1 MGCGADTEANELLI
15 SLTSGDDFV
24 IPDIDL
30 SGPEYQIP
38 GDGTGPAYEPIEP
51 LTEAKLT
58 SRVVGGS
65 GMFDGLMVTF
75 SAHLRAEFEK
85 GRITG
90 SDYTKAYIALTESAL
105 SGAVS
110 YLLGKDQAFWQAQ
123 LAQAQA
129 VTAKVQLATAKV
141 QMSAIQIEA
150 MNSKAA
156 YALTKLKLSTE
167 SVTSCTAQYN
177 LSNVLPQQLAK
188 ITSENEGQ
196 LLSNQ
201 TDKYNLETILPAQ
214 YATIVLQ
221 QAGLG
226 ITNDTATYNLAT
238 TLPLQTQ
245 LLTKQNDGQGITNNT
260 AQFQLSDLLP
270 QQLKNLKAQETLV
283 REQMEVQRGQ
293 THDMRTDNIPV
304 AGVLGKQKLLYSQQI
319 TSYQRDAEVKT
330 AKLFTDAWITQKT
343 MDEGLLP
350 PTGFTNASLDTIL
363 AKLKL
368 NNELN

>member
-1 MGCGADTEANELLI
+1 MGCGADTEANDLLV
-15 SLTSGDDFV
+15 SLTSGDNFV

-129 VTAKVQLATAKV
+129 ITAKVQLATAKV
-141 QMSAIQIEA
+141 QMAAIQLEA
-150 MNSKAA
+150 LTSKAG

-167 SVTSCTAQYN
+167 SVTYCTAQYN
-177 LSNVLPQQLAK
+177 LTNMLPQQLANVK
-188 ITSENEGQ
+188 E
-196 LLSNQ
+196 Q
-201 TDKYNLETILPAQ
+201 TEAQ
-214 YATIVLQ
+214 RAQTL
-221 QAGLG
+221 
-226 ITNDTATYNLAT
+226 DT
-238 TLPLQTQ
+238 
-245 LLTKQNDGQGITNNT
+245 
-260 AQFQLSDLLP
+260 
-270 QQLKNLKAQETLV
+270 
-283 REQMEVQRGQ
+283 
-293 THDMRTDNIPV
+293 RTDGVPV
-304 AGVLGKQKLLYSQQI
+304 TGVLGKQKALFTQQI
-319 TSYQRDAEVKT
+319 TSYQRDSEVK
-330 AKLFTDAWITQKT
+330 ASKLFTDAWITMKT
-343 MDEGLLP
+343 IDEGLLP
-350 PTGFTNASLDTIL
+350 PSGFQNSSLDQIL
-363 AKLKL
+363 TTLKT
-368 NNELN
+368 NNGFS

>member
-1 MGCGADTEANELLI
+1 MGCGADTEANALLI

-38 GDGTGPAYEPIEP
+38 GDGTGPAYDPIEP

-58 SRVVGGS
+58 TRVVGGT

-75 SAHLRAEFEK
+75 SAHLKAEFEK

-105 SGAVS
+105 SGAVQ

-129 VTAKVQLATAKV
+129 ITAKVQLATAKV
-141 QMSAIQIEA
+141 QMAAVQIEA
-150 MNSKAA
+150 MNAKAG

-167 SVTSCTAQYN
+167 SVTYCTAQYN
-177 LSNVLPQQLAK
+177 LTNMLPQQLEVLK
-188 ITSENEGQ
+188 E
-196 LLSNQ
+196 Q
-201 TDKYNLETILPAQ
+201 TEAQ
-214 YATIVLQ
+214 RAQTLDTRTDGTTIV
-221 QAGLG
+221 GL
-226 ITNDTATYNLAT
+226 
-238 TLPLQTQ
+238 
-245 LLTKQNDGQGITNNT
+245 
-260 AQFQLSDLLP
+260 
-270 QQLKNLKAQETLV
+270 
-283 REQMEVQRGQ
+283 
-293 THDMRTDNIPV
+293 
-304 AGVLGKQKLLYSQQI
+304 LGKQKALYTQQI

-350 PTGFTNASLDTIL
+350 PNGFTNTSLDTIL
-363 AKLKL
+363 TKLKL

>member
-1 MGCGADTEANELLI
+1 MGCGADTEANALLI

-38 GDGTGPAYEPIEP
+38 GDGTGPAYDPIEP

-58 SRVVGGS
+58 TRVVGGT

-75 SAHLRAEFEK
+75 SAHLKAEFEK

-105 SGAVS
+105 SGAVQ

-129 VTAKVQLATAKV
+129 ITAKVQLATAKV
-141 QMSAIQIEA
+141 QMAAVQIEA
-150 MNSKAA
+150 MNAKAG

-167 SVTSCTAQYN
+167 SVTYCTAQYN
-177 LSNVLPQQLAK
+177 LTNMLPQQLEVLK
-188 ITSENEGQ
+188 E
-196 LLSNQ
+196 Q
-201 TDKYNLETILPAQ
+201 TEAQ
-214 YATIVLQ
+214 RAQTLDTRVDGTAIV
-221 QAGLG
+221 GL
-226 ITNDTATYNLAT
+226 
-238 TLPLQTQ
+238 
-245 LLTKQNDGQGITNNT
+245 
-260 AQFQLSDLLP
+260 
-270 QQLKNLKAQETLV
+270 
-283 REQMEVQRGQ
+283 
-293 THDMRTDNIPV
+293 
-304 AGVLGKQKLLYSQQI
+304 LGKQKALYTQQI

-363 AKLKL
+363 TKLKL